1 MGGGG
6 VKVRRGRSERFREG
20 THSPDHHVVLRVSDE
35 TVNHVVIEGR
45 QRGNPPQFESKP
57 H

>member
-1 MGGGG
+1 VGGGG

-45 QRGNPPQFESKP
+45 QRGNPPQFEPKR